1 MSRYRRWNEL
11 LELLAAAGQLQVEEA
26 AKALGVSEATVRR
39 DLDELATQQ
48 MLTRIRGGAVAQGV
62 TYDLPL
68 RYKSERHPSE
78 KQRIAAVAAGLV
90 RPGQV
95 TGLNGGTTTTEVA
108 RALATRSDLNGQVPP
123 PALTV
128 VTNALNIA
136 TELAV
141 RQHIKIVAT
150 GGVARP
156 QSYELT
162 GPLATGVLEQ
172 VTLDVAILGVDGIDA
187 VAGATAHHEGEA
199 SINRLMARQ
208 AAKVVIAA
216 DSSKVGRRA
225 FARICTAARDR
236 RAGHRHRDRRRG
248 RGPAGGRGSRRCHR
262 LKRRRPG
269 SPTLTSSTWWSSA
282 TATRTCSSSATTS
295 PPRSASRR
303 SWCDSM
309 SLVVGGSASITAV
322 AAARLGLSVAL
333 VAAVGDDAAG
343 QFMLDQLAREGV
355 ATDAVAV
362 RGDAPTGMTV
372 ALSNGGDRAIL
383 TALGAVGSLTAD
395 DVPAALLRRARHV
408 HISSYFLLEDS
419 LGPGLGAVISAAQA
433 AGATVSLDTNWD
445 PSGRWG
451 DDRLAAALARADLLL
466 PNEAEAVRL
475 SGEPDLAAAVPVL
488 TAAGARLVVKL
499 GARGALCAAGPRR
512 HRVSVPPLAPVNAT
526 GAGDCFNAGLITGLL
541 RGLEL
546 TEAAALGCA
555 AGALSTRAPGGT
567 GSCPDLPSA
576 LALAGTAT
584 ITTPSPSTL
593 P

>member
-1 MSRYRRWNEL
+1 MTRYRRWNEL

-78 KQRIAAVAAGLV
+78 KQRIAAVAAELV

-95 TGLNGGTTTTEVA
+95 TGLNGGTTITEVA

-156 QSYELT
+156 QSYELI

-225 FARICTAARDR
+225 FARICTAGEIDV
-236 RAGHRHRDRRRG
+236 
-248 RGPAGGRGSRRCHR
+248 
-262 LKRRRPG
+262 
-269 SPTLTSSTWWSSA
+269 
-282 TATRTCSSSATTS
+282 
-295 PPRSASRR
+295 
-303 SWCDSM
+303 
-309 SLVVGGSASITAV
+309 LVTDTGIAAED
-322 AAARLGLSVAL
+322 AARLE
-333 VAAVGDDAAG
+333 DA
-343 QFMLDQLAREGV
+343 GV
-355 ATDAVAV
+355 DVV
-362 RGDAPTGMTV
+362 
-372 ALSNGGDRAIL
+372 
-383 TALGAVGSLTAD
+383 TA
-395 DVPAALLRRARHV
+395 
-408 HISSYFLLEDS
+408 
-419 LGPGLGAVISAAQA
+419 
-433 AGATVSLDTNWD
+433 
-445 PSGRWG
+445 
-451 DDRLAAALARADLLL
+451 
-466 PNEAEAVRL
+466 
-475 SGEPDLAAAVPVL
+475 
-488 TAAGARLVVKL
+488 
-499 GARGALCAAGPRR
+499 
-512 HRVSVPPLAPVNAT
+512 
-526 GAGDCFNAGLITGLL
+526 
-541 RGLEL
+541 
-546 TEAAALGCA
+546 
-555 AGALSTRAPGGT
+555 
-567 GSCPDLPSA
+567 
-576 LALAGTAT
+576 
-584 ITTPSPSTL
+584 
-593 P
+593 